1 MLTRRDAAIAL
12 DIPLEMAKR
21 HGLPARMQEADVD
34 DLRANPPAWL
44 AQSQANRTGK
54 RPVWLHLTCTV
65 CGFTE
70 AVRPKKWWPDFDY
83 LYCAD
88 HGDRLLPAV
97 APLHVRCEYPGVGT
111 RLTGVVDEP
120 SRPGS
125 SAP

>member
-21 HGLPARMQEADVD
+21 HGIPTRLTEADLETLLAD
-34 DLRANPPAWL
+34 PPPWL
-44 AQSQANRTGK
+44 VQSRANRTGK

-70 AVRPKKWWPDFDY
+70 AVRPKKWWPEFDF
-83 LYCAD
+83 LYCAS
-88 HGDRLLPAV
+88 HPPRELPAV
-97 APLHVRCEYPGVGT
+97 AAGHVRCEYEDVGT

-120 SRPGS
+120 GNPP
-125 SAP
+125 A